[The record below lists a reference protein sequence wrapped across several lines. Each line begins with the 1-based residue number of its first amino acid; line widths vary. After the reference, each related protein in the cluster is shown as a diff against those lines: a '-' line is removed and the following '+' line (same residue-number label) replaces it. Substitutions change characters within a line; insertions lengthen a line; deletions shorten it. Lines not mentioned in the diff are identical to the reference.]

1 LPARP
6 IPFHK
11 EGIHM
16 RRWSFFIYG
25 VVSHLLFV
33 VTFAYLAGFV
43 GNFWVPKG
51 IDSAPANGL
60 WAAGVL
66 P

>member
-1 LPARP
+1 
-6 IPFHK
+6 
-11 EGIHM
+11 M